1 MKKEITWSI
10 FERISTQA
18 FQLIFLI
25 LISRT
30 IGPDQYG
37 LMAIIVVFIAVGNV
51 IVDAGFSSAL
61 IRKEKV
67 TEIDLSTLLYF
78 SLLIAL
84 VLYAVI
90 YSASFM
96 IASYYDNS
104 VLVNLIK
111 LTGLSVI
118 INSLC
123 IPHKVIINH
132 NLKFK
137 IQAKISIVSVIC
149 SGSVGY
155 LLATNGY
162 GVYSLVFQTLVF
174 SLCNLFLSIVFI
186 GWVPILKFSLKSLRY
201 MFAFGNKIF
210 ISSIVS
216 TLFDNVYQIVIGKNF
231 SPSVVGG
238 FSQAKTLSSMPA
250 ITISTA
256 IQRVTYSSFSKL
268 YHNNQ
273 NYNDAF
279 LKSLKL
285 TALLCFPPMMI
296 LASISKPLV
305 MIVLGSEWNHTGDF
319 IMLLC
324 FSYMLYPIHA
334 QTLSILQSIGDSSSY
349 FILEMTKKLVI
360 IIFIYITHDDILF
373 MIYGI
378 VAQSYVFIL
387 VNYYFLKNRI
397 SLSFKQYCK
406 PWVFIWIFSVMSFLL
421 SYAFQELFS
430 SYIEKFFSGLS
441 LSLAIFLLL
450 GFLFKKS
457 LISFGIVK

>member
-1 MKKEITWSI
+1 M
-10 FERISTQA
+10 
-18 FQLIFLI
+18 
-25 LISRT
+25 
-30 IGPDQYG
+30 
-37 LMAIIVVFIAVGNV
+37 
-51 IVDAGFSSAL
+51 
-61 IRKEKV
+61 
-67 TEIDLSTLLYF
+67 
-78 SLLIAL
+78 
-84 VLYAVI
+84 
-90 YSASFM
+90 
-96 IASYYDNS
+96 
-104 VLVNLIK
+104 
-111 LTGLSVI
+111 
-118 INSLC
+118 
-123 IPHKVIINH
+123 
-132 NLKFK
+132 
-137 IQAKISIVSVIC
+137 
-149 SGSVGY
+149 
-155 LLATNGY
+155 LATNGY

-334 QTLSILQSIGDSSSY
+334 QTLS
-349 FILEMTKKLVI
+349 
-360 IIFIYITHDDILF
+360 
-373 MIYGI
+373 
-378 VAQSYVFIL
+378 
-387 VNYYFLKNRI
+387 
-397 SLSFKQYCK
+397 
-406 PWVFIWIFSVMSFLL
+406 
-421 SYAFQELFS
+421 
-430 SYIEKFFSGLS
+430 
-441 LSLAIFLLL
+441 
-450 GFLFKKS
+450 
-457 LISFGIVK
+457 